1 VPALKVGICGEHGGE
16 PSSVEFCH
24 RVGMTYVS
32 CSPYMVPVAWLAAAQ
47 AEVKEPRRRGHVT
60 PKASRPLLGEVQP
73 KASRANT
80 KRSHAMKR
88 GKKR

>member
-1 VPALKVGICGEHGGE
+1 VPGLKVGICGEHGGE

-47 AEVKEPRRRGHVT
+47 AEIKWP
-60 PKASRPLLGEVQP
+60 GEVQP

-80 KRSHAMKR
+80 SKAVTVAARKRR
-88 GKKR
+88 KKR